1 MKKINFFLLL
11 DHVLV
16 GHVMSNTVV
25 ADEFECHL
33 KCLGNNSCKSFNVH
47 PDGNNAQRICELNDK
62 TRQMK
67 PGRFKWKK
75 GSTYYGS
82 VQVSKKVHMSLYFQS

>member
-1 MKKINFFLLL
+1 M
-11 DHVLV
+11 
-16 GHVMSNTVV
+16 GTAVV

-47 PDGNNAQRICELNDK
+47 LDGNNAKRICEFNNK

-67 PGRFKWKK
+67 PGHFKWKK
-75 GSTYYGS
+75 GSTYYDS
-82 VQVSKKVHMSLYFQS
+82 VKVG